1 MDVVDLLNEKRLA
14 FVILLP
20 QLRSVGFTRVKVK
33 FSKQGWNEI
42 SQHRVEFYVMLP
54 TSSHYDDDMNAKAKQ
69 KTLQTMWPGSGNS
82 KIWQDKQDSQYKW
95 DSYYLDRRK
104 SLSGATQGAAKKNR
118 LACRLTYAKFPG

>member
-1 MDVVDLLNEKRLA
+1 LHHETAACSALLGATDLDLQYIWKQCRCMDVVDLLNEKRLA

-69 KTLQTMWPGSGNS
+69 KTLQTM
-82 KIWQDKQDSQYKW
+82 
-95 DSYYLDRRK
+95 
-104 SLSGATQGAAKKNR
+104 
-118 LACRLTYAKFPG
+118 